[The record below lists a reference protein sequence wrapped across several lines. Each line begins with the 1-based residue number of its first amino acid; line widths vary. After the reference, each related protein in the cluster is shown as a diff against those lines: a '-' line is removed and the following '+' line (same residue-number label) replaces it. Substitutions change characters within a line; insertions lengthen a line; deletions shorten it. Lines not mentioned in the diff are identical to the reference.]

1 MLGKTSSKRTLAI
14 AKKQKSAENVLL
26 FPPTLDKILESE
38 LTNIPEVEEN
48 PNDGKSKRGYEKHEK
63 VIVAMEDVALMTR
76 ITSSVL
82 SSIVCMYW
90 L

>member
-1 MLGKTSSKRTLAI
+1 MIVSNFYINPRY
-14 AKKQKSAENVLL
+14 Q
-26 FPPTLDKILESE
+26 
-38 LTNIPEVEEN
+38 PEVEEN